1 MSLIEKAL
9 TKKQSTLHP
18 QGAEAPPQAPN
29 PANLLGQPRR
39 LPRIGLMALL
49 GLLMGL
55 AVVGGWVLMEYLP
68 QDPSPGQRSLSK
80 KEGQANSGQAFVSTE
95 DSSGKAFHL
104 EPQDN
109 ESQKR
114 VSHSSTSAIS
124 EKAPGGLQ
132 KVHEA
137 LPGSQQGADQ
147 KLRYPAAANSQKLDG
162 SDSLAQGSQGASLK
176 SESPKQAP
184 KPRPVHSPHPREE
197 QKSKIDEK
205 QRLLLGKAYIKA
217 QAGHLQEALEIYN
230 QVLARYPNEPE
241 ALVNRGVLRMR
252 MGDLSG
258 AKRDLLQAK
267 GLQPQDS
274 TLLNALGVLCLET
287 GELDEAAHYFRS
299 STEPAALINL
309 ALVYWRRQNQDRAL
323 ELLTEA
329 QARIPQEPWLAYY
342 RALLLR
348 EMGRTKEAQEE
359 LERARGLAR
368 KKGDME
374 LMQKLEATR
383 GAP

>member
-9 TKKQSTLHP
+9 TKKQSTDYP
-18 QGAEAPPQAPN
+18 QGVEAPPHGPD

-55 AVVGGWVLMEYLP
+55 AVVGGWALMVYLP
-68 QDPSPGQRSLSK
+68 QDPSPGEKSFSK
-80 KEGQANSGQAFVSTE
+80 KELPANSGNPLVATE
-95 DSSGKAFHL
+95 DSSGKAFHTG
-104 EPQDN
+104 PQDN
-109 ESQKR
+109 ELQER
-114 VSHSSTSAIS
+114 VSHSSASAIS
-124 EKAPGGLQ
+124 EKAPGALQ
-132 KVHEA
+132 QVQA
-137 LPGSQQGADQ
+137 APPGSQPGADKETHHPSASKPP
-147 KLRYPAAANSQKLDG
+147 KLAG

-184 KPRPVHSPHPREE
+184 KPRPVHSSHPREE
-197 QKSKIDEK
+197 QTSRIDEK

-267 GLQPQDS
+267 VLQPQDS

-309 ALVYWRRQNQDRAL
+309 ALLYWRKQNQDRAL

-348 EMGRTKEAQEE
+348 EMGRSKEAQEE